1 MDKGISTYPES
12 RHRKSD
18 QKIKMAAEIIPWVKL
33 LQTSPIEGVGVK
45 TYREYQELA
54 TTWSEAVDL
63 YRNQLQKLIRTEQ
76 SGDQAELS
84 VAGHLPVE
92 RIYPHVFDE
101 DKKSGQA
108 LNYLRSAVSDAKAAI
123 DSIGVPDMQTV
134 GTRLVQI
141 AATMSKTYPLTDF
154 NESLGGVVS
163 FIRRATLAAPSAD
176 LSRSTLNCL
185 AHVLELMVANPML
198 DLDEASDLVEKLTHD
213 GWHGE
218 HILANELIRALSDDT
233 ELTADE
239 LQILLFPEPEVTD
252 R

>member
-12 RHRKSD
+12 RLRKSD
-18 QKIKMAAEIIPWVKL
+18 QSIKMAAEIIPWVKP
-33 LQTSPIEGVGVK
+33 LQTSPIEGAGVK
-45 TYREYQELA
+45 TYLEHQKLA
-54 TTWSEAVDL
+54 TSWSETVDL
-63 YRNQLQKLIRTEQ
+63 YRNQLQMLIRTEQ
-76 SGDQAELS
+76 SGDQVEPS
-84 VAGHLPVE
+84 TQVPLPVE

-108 LNYLRSAVSDAKAAI
+108 LNYLRSAVNDAKAAI
-123 DSIGVPDMQTV
+123 DSFGVPDMQTV

-154 NESLGGVVS
+154 NESLGGVVA

-198 DLDEASDLVEKLTHD
+198 DLDEASDLVEKLTND

-233 ELTADE
+233 ELTDDE
-239 LQILLFPEPEVTD
+239 VQILLFPEPELTD